1 MSLYTNKLENKLI
14 FSISNY
20 DTINDNS
27 NNKKKFSKYNRDLN
41 DTLNTEKNKID
52 SYYNNNLWDKLKKFS
67 NQYEFIYTTSYVNEY
82 KNIANINPISR
93 SFFKLWEILYDFKFI
108 IPHNIKNLKTAH
120 IAEGPGGF
128 IECIYKYL
136 SKNKIDISTEIHGI
150 TLLSDNRNIPKWKI
164 RKNFID
170 KFNIKLNDTHGSS
183 SDLYKI
189 NNINTFIKNVSL
201 KSDNTNCCDFVT
213 ADGGFDFSENYN
225 SQENDFIIFL
235 ICEIYIIFNILKD
248 NGNAV
253 IKLYDIYSRNSM
265 KILYILTL
273 FFDEVF
279 IIKPFSSRPANS
291 EKYVLCKSFKISNEN
306 LDRYKERF
314 KNIIVTQN
322 LNLLD
327 DSIPYK
333 FIKLISE
340 YNKFYTERQILYI
353 RSTLSLIE
361 KINNNEIFDTK
372 LYLKELYNTNKKYAI
387 NWCKNYNIVIKD

>member
-201 KSDNTNCCDFVT
+201 TSDNTNCCDFVT

-225 SQENDFIIFL
+225 TQENDFIIFL

-253 IKLYDIYSRNSM
+253 IKLYDIYSRNTM

-314 KNIIVTQN
+314 KNIIVTKN

-353 RSTLSLIE
+353 QNTLSLIE

>member
-1 MSLYTNKLENKLI
+1 MTLYTNKLENNLI

-20 DTINDNS
+20 DIIDGNS
-27 NNKKKFSKYNRDLN
+27 NNKKKLSKYNRDLN
-41 DTLNTEKNKID
+41 DTLNIEKNKID

-67 NQYEFIYTTSYVNEY
+67 NQYEFIYTTSYVNDY

-108 IPHNIKNLKTAH
+108 FPHNIKNLKTAH

-136 SKNKIDISTEIHGI
+136 VKNKINISTEIHGI
-150 TLLSDNRNIPKWKI
+150 TLLSGDRNIPKWKI

-170 KFNIKLNDTHGSS
+170 KFNIKLNNKDDTSG
-183 SDLYKI
+183 DLYKI
-189 NNINTFIKNVSL
+189 DNINTFIKNVSL
-201 KSDNTNCCDFVT
+201 TSDNTNCCDFVT

-225 SQENDFIIFL
+225 TQENDFIIFL

-291 EKYVLCKSFKISNEN
+291 EKYVLCKSFKMSNEN

-353 RSTLSLIE
+353 RNTLSLIE

-372 LYLKELYNTNKKYAI
+372 LFLKELYNTNKKYAV
-387 NWCKNYNIVIKD
+387 NWCKNYSIVIKD

>member
-1 MSLYTNKLENKLI
+1 MTLYTNKLENKLI

-20 DTINDNS
+20 DIIDGNS
-27 NNKKKFSKYNRDLN
+27 NNKKKLSKYNRDLN

-150 TLLSDNRNIPKWKI
+150 TLLSGDRNIPKWKI

-170 KFNIKLNDTHGSS
+170 KFNIKLNNKDDTSG
-183 SDLYKI
+183 DLYKI
-189 NNINTFIKNVSL
+189 DNINTFIKNVSL
-201 KSDNTNCCDFVT
+201 TSDNTNCCDFVT

-225 SQENDFIIFL
+225 TQENDFIIFL

-291 EKYVLCKSFKISNEN
+291 EKYVLCKSFKMSNEN

-361 KINNNEIFDTK
+361 KINNNEIFDAK
-372 LYLKELYNTNKKYAI
+372 LYLKELYNTNKKYAV
-387 NWCKNYNIVIKD
+387 NWCMNYSIVIKD

>member
-1 MSLYTNKLENKLI
+1 MTLYTNKLENNLI

-20 DTINDNS
+20 DIIDGNS
-27 NNKKKFSKYNRDLN
+27 NNKKKLRKYNRDLN
-41 DTLNTEKNKID
+41 DTLNIEKNKID

-67 NQYEFIYTTSYVNEY
+67 NQYEFIYTTSYVNDY

-136 SKNKIDISTEIHGI
+136 VKNKINISTEIHGI
-150 TLLSDNRNIPKWKI
+150 TLLSGDRNIPKWKI

-170 KFNIKLNDTHGSS
+170 KFNIKLNNKDDTSG
-183 SDLYKI
+183 DLYKI
-189 NNINTFIKNVSL
+189 DNINTFIKNVSL
-201 KSDNTNCCDFVT
+201 TSDNTNCCDFVT

-225 SQENDFIIFL
+225 TQENDFIIFL

-291 EKYVLCKSFKISNEN
+291 EKYVLCKSFKMSNEN

-353 RSTLSLIE
+353 RNTLSLIE

-372 LYLKELYNTNKKYAI
+372 LFLKELYNTNKKYAV
-387 NWCKNYNIVIKD
+387 NWCKNYSIVIKD

>member
-1 MSLYTNKLENKLI
+1 MTLYTNKLENNLI

-20 DTINDNS
+20 DIIDSNS
-27 NNKKKFSKYNRDLN
+27 NNKKKLSKYNRDLN
-41 DTLNTEKNKID
+41 DILNIEKNKID
-52 SYYNNNLWDKLKKFS
+52 SYYNSNLWDKLKKFS
-67 NQYEFIYTTSYVNEY
+67 NQYEFIYTTSYVNDY

-108 IPHNIKNLKTAH
+108 IPHNIRNLKTAH

-136 SKNKIDISTEIHGI
+136 VKNKINISTEIHGI
-150 TLLSDNRNIPKWKI
+150 TLLSGDRNIPKWKI

-170 KFNIKLNDTHGSS
+170 RFNIKLNNKDDSS
-183 SDLYKI
+183 GDLYEI
-189 NNINTFIKNVSL
+189 DNINTFIKNVSL
-201 KSDNTNCCDFVT
+201 TSNNTNCCDFVT

-291 EKYVLCKSFKISNEN
+291 EKYVLCKSFKMSNEN

-314 KNIIVTQN
+314 KNIIVTKN

-353 RSTLSLIE
+353 RNTLSLIE

-372 LYLKELYNTNKKYAI
+372 LFLKELYNTNKKYAM
-387 NWCKNYNIVIKD
+387 NWCNNYSIVIKD

>member
-1 MSLYTNKLENKLI
+1 MTLYTNKLENNLI

-20 DTINDNS
+20 DIIDCNS
-27 NNKKKFSKYNRDLN
+27 NNKKKLSKYNRDLN
-41 DTLNTEKNKID
+41 DTLNIEKNKID

-67 NQYEFIYTTSYVNEY
+67 NQYEFIYTTSYVNDY

-136 SKNKIDISTEIHGI
+136 VKNKINISTEIHGI
-150 TLLSDNRNIPKWKI
+150 TLLSGDRNIPKWKI

-170 KFNIKLNDTHGSS
+170 KFNIKLNNKDDTSG
-183 SDLYKI
+183 DLYKI
-189 NNINTFIKNVSL
+189 DNINTFIKNVSL
-201 KSDNTNCCDFVT
+201 TSDNTNCCDFVT

-225 SQENDFIIFL
+225 TQENDFIIFL

-353 RSTLSLIE
+353 RNTLSLIE

-372 LYLKELYNTNKKYAI
+372 LFLKELYNTNKKYAV
-387 NWCKNYNIVIKD
+387 NWCKNYSIVIKD

>member
-1 MSLYTNKLENKLI
+1 MTLYTNKLENNLI

-20 DTINDNS
+20 DIIDGNS
-27 NNKKKFSKYNRDLN
+27 NNKKKLSKYNRDLN
-41 DTLNTEKNKID
+41 DTLNIEKNKID

-67 NQYEFIYTTSYVNEY
+67 NQYEFIYTTSYVNDY

-136 SKNKIDISTEIHGI
+136 VKNKINISTEIHGI
-150 TLLSDNRNIPKWKI
+150 TLLSGDRNIPKWKI

-170 KFNIKLNDTHGSS
+170 KFNIKLNNKDDSS
-183 SDLYKI
+183 GDLYKI
-189 NNINTFIKNVSL
+189 DNINTFIKNVSL
-201 KSDNTNCCDFVT
+201 TSDNTNCCDFVT

-225 SQENDFIIFL
+225 TQENDFIIFL

-353 RSTLSLIE
+353 RNTLSLIE

-372 LYLKELYNTNKKYAI
+372 LFLKELYNTNKKYAV
-387 NWCKNYNIVIKD
+387 NWCKNYSIIIKD

>member
-201 KSDNTNCCDFVT
+201 TSDNTNCCDFVT

-225 SQENDFIIFL
+225 TQENDFIIFL

-314 KNIIVTQN
+314 KNIIVTKN

>member
-67 NQYEFIYTTSYVNEY
+67 NQYEFIYTTSYVNDY

-136 SKNKIDISTEIHGI
+136 VKNKINISTEIHGI
-150 TLLSDNRNIPKWKI
+150 TLLSGDRNIPKWKI

-170 KFNIKLNDTHGSS
+170 KFNIKLNNKDDTSG
-183 SDLYKI
+183 DLYKI
-189 NNINTFIKNVSL
+189 DNINTFIKNVSL
-201 KSDNTNCCDFVT
+201 TSDNTNCCDFVT

-225 SQENDFIIFL
+225 TQENDFIIFL

>member
-1 MSLYTNKLENKLI
+1 MENNFSNEDCILITRIFLNKSKKILKL
-14 FSISNY
+14 SIDY
-20 DTINDNS
+20 
-27 NNKKKFSKYNRDLN
+27 
-41 DTLNTEKNKID
+41 EKNKDLDLTIA
-52 SYYNNNLWDKLKKFS
+52 SARPPIFWKEKEITKQQILNWSPKNMKKL
-67 NQYEFIYTTSYVNEY
+67 
-82 KNIANINPISR
+82 
-93 SFFKLWEILYDFKFI
+93 
-108 IPHNIKNLKTAH
+108 
-120 IAEGPGGF
+120 
-128 IECIYKYL
+128 
-136 SKNKIDISTEIHGI
+136 
-150 TLLSDNRNIPKWKI
+150 
-164 RKNFID
+164 
-170 KFNIKLNDTHGSS
+170 
-183 SDLYKI
+183 LYKI

-201 KSDNTNCCDFVT
+201 TSDNTNCCDFVT

-225 SQENDFIIFL
+225 TQENDFIIFL

-291 EKYVLCKSFKISNEN
+291 EKYVLCKSFKMSNEN

-314 KNIIVTQN
+314 KNIIVTKN

-361 KINNNEIFDTK
+361 KINNQPITSEEKNKRIKQLTEAIMNAVLSEKQINIFKT
-372 LYLKELYNTNKKYAI
+372 I
-387 NWCKNYNIVIKD
+387 NHHIGNLPYQSVKILC

>member
-1 MSLYTNKLENKLI
+1 MTLYRNKLENNLI

-20 DTINDNS
+20 DIIDGNS
-27 NNKKKFSKYNRDLN
+27 NNKKKLSKYNRDLN
-41 DTLNTEKNKID
+41 DTLNIEKNKID

-67 NQYEFIYTTSYVNEY
+67 NQYEFIYTTSYVNDY

-136 SKNKIDISTEIHGI
+136 VKNKINISTEIHGI
-150 TLLSDNRNIPKWKI
+150 TLLSGDRNIPKWKI
-164 RKNFID
+164 KKNFID
-170 KFNIKLNDTHGSS
+170 KFNIKLNNKDDTSG
-183 SDLYKI
+183 DLYKI
-189 NNINTFIKNVSL
+189 DNINTFIKNVSL
-201 KSDNTNCCDFVT
+201 TSDNTNCCDFVT

-225 SQENDFIIFL
+225 TQENDFIIFL

-353 RSTLSLIE
+353 RNTLSLIE

-372 LYLKELYNTNKKYAI
+372 LFLKELYNTNKKYAV
-387 NWCKNYNIVIKD
+387 NWCKNYSIVIKD

>member
-1 MSLYTNKLENKLI
+1 MTLYTNKLENNLI

-20 DTINDNS
+20 DIIDGNS
-27 NNKKKFSKYNRDLN
+27 NNKKKLSKYNRDLN
-41 DTLNTEKNKID
+41 DTLNIEKNKID

-67 NQYEFIYTTSYVNEY
+67 NQYEFIYTTSYVNDY

-136 SKNKIDISTEIHGI
+136 VKNKINISTEIHGI
-150 TLLSDNRNIPKWKI
+150 TLLSGDRNIPKWKI

-170 KFNIKLNDTHGSS
+170 KFNIKLNNKDDSS
-183 SDLYKI
+183 GDLYKI
-189 NNINTFIKNVSL
+189 DNINTFIKNVSL
-201 KSDNTNCCDFVT
+201 TSDNTNCCDFVT

-225 SQENDFIIFL
+225 TQENDFIIFL

-353 RSTLSLIE
+353 RNTLSLIE

-372 LYLKELYNTNKKYAI
+372 LFLKELYNTNKKYAM
-387 NWCKNYNIVIKD
+387 NWCKNYSIVIKD

>member
-1 MSLYTNKLENKLI
+1 MTLYTNKLENNLI

-20 DTINDNS
+20 DIIDGNS
-27 NNKKKFSKYNRDLN
+27 NNKKKLSKYNRDLN
-41 DTLNTEKNKID
+41 DTLNIEKNKID

-67 NQYEFIYTTSYVNEY
+67 NQYEFIYTTSYVNDY

-201 KSDNTNCCDFVT
+201 TSDNTNCCDFVT

-225 SQENDFIIFL
+225 TQENDFIIFL

-353 RSTLSLIE
+353 RNTLSLIE

-372 LYLKELYNTNKKYAI
+372 LFLKELYNTNKKYAV
-387 NWCKNYNIVIKD
+387 NWCKNYSIVIKD